1 MPLATKCKRLLHA
14 FLVMAIIVIIGMY
27 LTPQE
32 AIKGYWYVNP
42 VTRFPDFIVGM
53 LLFQLYEYLRKKD
66 FTMLQGS
73 VMEVTAII
81 IFMLFYLYA
90 SEVPKVY
97 RTLATIGCQ
106 YPCCLSASPYR
117 RASSQNCWTIAS

>member
-1 MPLATKCKRLLHA
+1 MPLATKRKRLLHA

-53 LLFQLYEYLRKKD
+53 LLFQLYEYLRKKE

-73 VMEVTAII
+73 AM
-81 IFMLFYLYA
+81 
-90 SEVPKVY
+90 
-97 RTLATIGCQ
+97 
-106 YPCCLSASPYR
+106 
-117 RASSQNCWTIAS
+117 